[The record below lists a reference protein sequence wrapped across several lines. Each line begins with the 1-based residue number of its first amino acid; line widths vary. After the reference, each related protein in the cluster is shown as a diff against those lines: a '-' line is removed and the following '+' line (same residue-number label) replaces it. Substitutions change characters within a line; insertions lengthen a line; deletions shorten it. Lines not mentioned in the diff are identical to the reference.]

1 MEDSFLAWLDPFT
14 HLRQTRANL
23 LPSADNAGGEIL
35 YEDLASSDGNS
46 KASESDCESLT
57 SDLSAVRH
65 KRADISTK
73 VLEKSCMRVKKPTQ
87 NKLAVS
93 QLELV
98 KEVTQFMHQCLRRK
112 SASAVQEPAIDIFG
126 K

>member
-1 MEDSFLAWLDPFT
+1 
-14 HLRQTRANL
+14 
-23 LPSADNAGGEIL
+23 
-35 YEDLASSDGNS
+35 
-46 KASESDCESLT
+46 
-57 SDLSAVRH
+57 
-65 KRADISTK
+65 
-73 VLEKSCMRVKKPTQ
+73 MRIKKPTQ

-112 SASAVQEPAIDIFG
+112 SASPVQEPAIDIFG